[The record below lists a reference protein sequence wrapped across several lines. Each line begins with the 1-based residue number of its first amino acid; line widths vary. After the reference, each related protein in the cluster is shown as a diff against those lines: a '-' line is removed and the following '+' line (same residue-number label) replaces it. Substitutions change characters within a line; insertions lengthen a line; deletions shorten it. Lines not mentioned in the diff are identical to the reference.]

1 MAEHIDFRNNIRKN
15 LTSGST
21 WLRGFFMLLYAFFG
35 YIGVWILLI
44 VVLFQFGS
52 SLVAGKLNERLLPFS
67 QSLGIYISQILHY
80 LTYSTEEK
88 PFPVGY
94 WPVSPDNNIEE
105 EIVNLPKESEPPSKN
120 E

>member
-1 MAEHIDFRNNIRKN
+1 MAEHIDFRNKIREH
-15 LTSGST
+15 LTSGNT

-35 YIGVWILLI
+35 YIALGVLLL

-52 SLVAGKLNERLLPFS
+52 SLIAGKLNERLLPFS
-67 QSLGIYISQILHY
+67 ESLSIYISQILHY
-80 LTYSTEEK
+80 ITYSTEEK

-94 WPVSPDNNIEE
+94 WPVAPDNNTKEKV
-105 EIVNLPKESEPPSKN
+105 VNLPKESEPPSKN